1 MGLFP
6 RIERRSGARTTGTLD
21 VYNDFWYGIAG
32 AQTKS
37 GVTVNEKQALK
48 YLTVFSCVSLISG
61 DIARLPLILYRRF
74 PNGSKERITDHP
86 LYYLLHT
93 APNPEMNSH
102 LYREAC
108 QGHLLLWGNHYSVIS
123 RNRYDGKSISALYPI
138 DNPDAVAVKR
148 DSKKR
153 IIYEFLDKD
162 RKKQSLPKD
171 QVFHVPGFGYDGLIG
186 LSMIGLAREAI
197 GVALAA
203 EEFQSKFF
211 GEGTHPSLT
220 VSIPPEVNL
229 GDSEE
234 AYRQKLKDTISGL
247 KNAHGIAIFNN
258 GEKVERLTMSMTD
271 AQFLESRDHQKTEIC
286 GFYHVPPHKIAL
298 HGANSNYNNLEQ
310 ENQSYVDS
318 CLMHWISRWESCI
331 NHQLLTRDEQK
342 DGLFFEFLVDG
353 LLRGDSQVRG
363 EFYNRLFNIGVMSP
377 NDIRSKENMNPVAGG
392 DQYFVPLNVVPM
404 ARADEVATAL
414 IQGKVKDKQDGNEK
428 STPT

>member
-6 RIERRSGARTTGTLD
+6 RLESRSRSEAKAGLD
-21 VYNDFWYGIAG
+21 VYNDFWYGLAG
-32 AQTKS
+32 HETKS
-37 GVTVNEKQALK
+37 GVTITEKQALK
-48 YLTVFSCVSLISG
+48 YLTVFSCVSLIAG
-61 DIARLPLILYRRF
+61 DIARLPLILYRRS
-74 PNGSKERITDHP
+74 PDGSKERITDHP

-102 LYREAC
+102 LYREAS
-108 QGHLLLWGNHYSVIS
+108 QGHLLLWGNHFSVIS
-123 RNRYDGKSISALYPI
+123 RNRYDKSISSICPI
-138 DNPDAVAVKR
+138 NDPGAVTVKR
-148 DSKKR
+148 DSKRR
-153 IIYEFLDKD
+153 IVYEFLDADGK
-162 RKKQSLPKD
+162 RQSLPKD
-171 QVFHVPGFGYDGLIG
+171 QVFHIPGYGYDGLVG

-211 GEGTHPSLT
+211 GEGTHPSIMVT
-220 VSIPPEVNL
+220 IPPEINL
-229 GDSEE
+229 GDNEE

-247 KNAHGIAIFNN
+247 KNAHGIAVFNN

-331 NHQLLTRDEQK
+331 NHQLLTVEEQK
-342 DGLFFEFLVDG
+342 SGLFFEFLVDG

-377 NDIRSKENMNPVAGG
+377 NDIRSKENMNPVDGG
-392 DQYFVPLNVVPM
+392 DQRFIPLNMVPM

-414 IQGKVKDKQDGNEK
+414 IAGKAKDKQDGNNQQ
-428 STPT
+428 TNT